1 MTCTRPSF
9 WFVTTPARWTLRA
22 LSQRI
27 ESLAQRRHSASV
39 LADEALSGS
48 LLARLWTINIGEL
61 QPGMRL
67 VLKRRFV
74 VGGAYEIDNLYT
86 MQETTAMQFHTAIAN
101 QIRDLPDGSEIV
113 LDLPNDEPSRAEG
126 RGETAQ
132 NLLIVAA

>member
-1 MTCTRPSF
+1 M
-9 WFVTTPARWTLRA
+9 
-22 LSQRI
+22 
-27 ESLAQRRHSASV
+27 
-39 LADEALSGS
+39 
-48 LLARLWTINIGEL
+48 LARLWTTNVGEL

-67 VLKRRFV
+67 VLKRPFV
-74 VGGAYEIDNLYT
+74 VGGAYEIDNLCT
-86 MQETTAMQFHTAIAN
+86 MQETTAMQFRAAIAN